1 MVDAES
7 ELSFMTALSKLKY
20 RWNNLEKSCISSGTE
35 PQFHAWFC
43 KFKADDIIRCVLP
56 DVRSR
61 AGTDPCKMFTTNSS
75 EAINHIIKQEVQWRE
90 NKLPT
95 LIEHL
100 KTITAQHQA
109 ELEKAIIGRGEWHF
123 CSEYTYLQVSESVWF
138 SSMKSEA
145 KDKHLKKVQTCQLKQ
160 PSPSATA
167 ESQIASAG
175 ADRGATCSTR
185 LSVSVQ
191 NCGLSKVSQSTLEGI
206 WKKAEI
212 LIHSVGNILKAPWI
226 LMKRLG
232 L

>member
-1 MVDAES
+1 MDGKPELKLLGLVFPMLYILGVQFIYDRMSRTNFAVPQSVVKEFLSDIFGMQTGSHFEAGLVDAES
-7 ELSFMTALSKLKY
+7 ELPFMTALTKLKY

-61 AGTDPCKMFTTNSS
+61 AGTDPCKLFTTNSS

-90 NKLPT
+90 NKPT

-100 KTITAQHQA
+100 KTITVHNQA
-109 ELEKAIIGRGEWHF
+109 KLEKAITGQGEWRF

-145 KDKHLKKVQTCQLKQ
+145 KDKHLKVQTV
-160 PSPSATA
+160 AF
-167 ESQIASAG
+167 G
-175 ADRGATCSTR
+175 AHVELACCEF
-185 LSVSVQ
+185 V
-191 NCGLSKVSQSTLEGI
+191 
-206 WKKAEI
+206 
-212 LIHSVGNILKAPWI
+212 
-226 LMKRLG
+226 
-232 L
+232 